1 MFKRGDYYYIIHGD
15 LCCFCTRGSDAKVL
29 MSKSPMGPYTEVGAI
44 NTYNEHHLAV
54 QNNGI
59 IKVKDQYGDY
69 GISGFYLKKDNELI
83 HFLFSCRTMNMYI
96 ESWLYK
102 KLNSPKII
110 GHSEEVALVLN
121 TRQDLSFI
129 NNKSSSASIN
139 S

>member
-59 IKVKDQYGDY
+59 IKVKDQYIWTADMWNSSK
-69 GISGFYLKKDNELI
+69 SGLKSHD
-83 HFLFSCRTMNMYI
+83 H
-96 ESWLYK
+96 
-102 KLNSPKII
+102 
-110 GHSEEVALVLN
+110 
-121 TRQDLSFI
+121 
-129 NNKSSSASIN
+129 
-139 S
+139 